1 MTVLAPPNATLVR
14 NGASGAKNL
23 RTRQIFRGVVVISG
37 LVSVVRRRQDTM
49 VHQKMF
55 FVAVIVLILDVTAQ
69 NSISAAKKVPGNEII
84 VDIAGVGHIR
94 VQALSD
100 TLLRFELPKSDGSF
114 EDRQTFMV
122 QNRSFK
128 GVPIK
133 HRQPPGPSG
142 VVLST
147 SGYTIQLRSPTWLS
161 SPSPSSCR
169 NPLVGYAPASPMTAE
184 IVGVVA
190 SATSA
195 ASCCGACDAMGAC
208 EAWLF
213 DSQIPKPHAG
223 LTLRHCDGSLG
234 QIWSFKAD
242 GSITAMHS
250 AAKGPGCWQV
260 CVYSFM

>member
-1 MTVLAPPNATLVR
+1 MISTLAFLVFVVIQQISV
-14 NGASGAKNL
+14 SGAKE
-23 RTRQIFRGVVVISG
+23 
-37 LVSVVRRRQDTM
+37 
-49 VHQKMF
+49 
-55 FVAVIVLILDVTAQ
+55 VA
-69 NSISAAKKVPGNEII
+69 SNEII
-84 VDIAGVGHIR
+84 VEINGVGHIR

-100 TLLRFELPKSDGSF
+100 TLVRFELPKSDGSF
-114 EDRQTFMV
+114 EDRQTFLV

-133 HRQPPGPSG
+133 LEQPPGPSG
-142 VVLST
+142 AVLST
-147 SGYTIQLRSPTWLS
+147 SAYTIQLRSPTWLS
-161 SPSPSSCR
+161 SLPPSSCR
-169 NPLVGYAPASPMTAE
+169 DPLVGYAPASATAAE

-195 ASCCGACDAMGAC
+195 ASCCGACDKMSAC

-213 DSQIPKPHAG
+213 DAQLPKPHAG
-223 LTLRHCDGSLG
+223 LTLRRCDGSAG

-260 CVYSFM
+260 CVHTFVWVCIFVIVL